1 MKNVKKQQDF
11 IYSDLSKLKM
21 FTLVIIF
28 LSLVN
33 LIFAIIFKEA
43 YKLENIVSFCYIMT
57 MILILLNGIFG

>member
-43 YKLENIVSFCYIMT
+43 YKLENIVSACYIMT
-57 MILILLNGIFG
+57 MVLILLNGIFG